1 MNRLRRTRM
10 TVLAALALGMAL
22 STQVARATEMQDECG
37 ACHIAYP
44 AALLPASSW
53 QQIMRNLGKHFGTDA
68 SLDAATA
75 QRIEAQLVKGAGDP
89 RRLQVDATKP
99 APLRITEMRWFT
111 REHREIPAS
120 RWRSPKVGSA
130 SRCEACHVN
139 AAGGQFDDED

>member
-1 MNRLRRTRM
+1 MNALRRIRM
-10 TVLAALALGMAL
+10 TSVAALAVGMAL
-22 STQVARATEMQDECG
+22 AARVAPATELQDECG

-44 AALLPASSW
+44 AALLPATSW

-75 QRIEAQLVKGAGDP
+75 QRIEAQLVKGADKP
-89 RRLQVDATKP
+89 RLLQVDPAKP

-120 RWRSPKVGSA
+120 RWRAPKIGSA

>member
-1 MNRLRRTRM
+1 MNALRT
-10 TVLAALALGMAL
+10 LAIAWPIALLL
-22 STQVARATEMQDECG
+22 ATPAAQASELQDECG

-53 QQIMRNLGKHFGTDA
+53 QQIMGNLSKHFGTDA

-75 QRIEAQLVKGAGDP
+75 QRIEAQLVKGAGKP
-89 RRLQVDATKP
+89 RLLQVDPAKP

-130 SRCEACHVN
+130 ARCEACHVN
-139 AAGGQFDDED
+139 AAAGEFDDED